1 MSGNMEINKLGTTL
15 KRVVS
20 SIFMN
25 VVISFSAIA
34 QTSSVG
40 QSSHGD
46 HATGYKVPTAYH
58 EFVVFGNDTMYMSH
72 YSMFH
77 AIHAYQV
84 IVQVSLHK
92 DGQDIGRLVR
102 AESVAHPER
111 SYTVSPAKIGSPES
125 RRRDDWIL
133 PEYMKVGVKFNTDI
147 HWGTRADQFL
157 ERNVTATIEKIV
169 YFKQFDDIKSH
180 NSKLTYL
187 IFGEPGNYF
196 AAHKVSTFPDFDQI
210 VEIDDPGVK
219 VSVDEF
225 IADSADT
232 VSDRLRKS
240 LDGVLNYSGGK
251 RQIKITV
258 KKEIHFEELEEQP

>member
-1 MSGNMEINKLGTTL
+1 MEIIKLNTTL
-15 KRVVS
+15 NKVVF
-20 SIFMN
+20 SIFIN
-25 VVISFSAIA
+25 FVISFSAIA

-40 QSSHGD
+40 QSTHGD
-46 HATGYKVPTAYH
+46 QATGYKVPTAYH

-77 AIHAYQV
+77 AIHAYQI
-84 IVQVSLHK
+84 IVQVGLHK

-102 AESVAHPER
+102 AEAVAHPER
-111 SYTVSPAKIGSPES
+111 SYTVSPAKIGSPQS

-133 PEYMKVGVKFNTDI
+133 PQYIKAGVKFNTDI

-157 ERNVTATIEKIV
+157 ERDVTATIEKIV

-210 VEIDDPGVK
+210 VEIEDPGVR

-225 IADSADT
+225 VADSVDS
-232 VSDRLRKS
+232 VSERLRTN

-251 RQIKITV
+251 KQIKITA
-258 KKEIHFEELEEQP
+258 KKEIYFEELEEQP